1 VKKLVTLMTLPTLA
15 AALISSTVAAQTSST
30 HAFVN
35 TLMPEPAHLTV
46 DAGSLS
52 IRQGFAAA
60 TDKFHD
66 PRLDNEI
73 VRAMQRL
80 SQQTGV
86 VIREASAGSH
96 AQLTISVD
104 GPGEA
109 VQDANENESYSLD
122 VTPQGVHLQAA
133 TDVGAM
139 HGLETLLQLVQVSG
153 QGYYLPAVSIQ
164 DSPRFPWRGLMIDC
178 ARHFEPISVIKRTL
192 DGMAAV
198 KLNVFHW
205 HLTDDQGFRIQSK
218 VFPLLTQDGSD
229 GLYYTQDQ
237 AREIVAYAR
246 ARGIRVV
253 PEFDIPG
260 HSTSWAVGYPD
271 LASGPGPF
279 TIERHFGVFN
289 PVLDPTRAGTYEFL
303 DKFIGEMAAI
313 FPDEY
318 MHIGGDE
325 NNGVEWEHNPRIQ
338 AFMRAHGLKGT
349 AALQA
354 YFNQQLLPIL
364 QKHGKKMIGWDE
376 IMTPGLPKDVMVQS
390 WRGFDSLA
398 AGAKEGYTGILSAGY
413 YLDHMD
419 SAADH
424 YRVDPLPSGNN
435 LTPAQAARILG
446 GEACIWGEYVDAESI
461 DSRIWPRTAAIA
473 ERLWSPRSV
482 DNVDDMY
489 RRLWVE
495 SLRLEA
501 LGLTQ
506 ISQENASLR
515 ALAGTEQI
523 APLHTLAAVL
533 EPVNFDTRGSWSDA
547 HGVTSLMP
555 LDNLVDALP
564 PDPPSRHDFEELV
577 STYLQNPAARPE
589 QQAALTAIFRSWTQD
604 QPERVLLMSQSPR
617 LAEALPR
624 ARQLTEIGTM
634 GLEAIAYL
642 SSGVPAPPAWKTAK
656 LKILDE
662 ADQPV
667 ALTRFTVVQP
677 LRDLI
682 NEVN

>member
-1 VKKLVTLMTLPTLA
+1 MKRLVTMMTLPALA
-15 AALISSTVAAQTSST
+15 GALMSGAVAAQTT

-35 TLMPEPAHLTV
+35 TLIPEPAHLT
-46 DAGSLS
+46 AGSGWLP
-52 IRQGFAAA
+52 IRRGFAAA

-66 PRLDNEI
+66 QRLDNAI
-73 VRAMQRL
+73 ARAMRQL
-80 SQQTGV
+80 TQKTGI
-86 VIREASAGSH
+86 VIREAPAGSQ
-96 AQLTISVD
+96 APLIISVD
-104 GPGEA
+104 GPGQA
-109 VQDANENESYSLD
+109 VQGVDENESYSLD
-122 VTPQGVHLQAA
+122 VSPEDAHLHAA

-164 DSPRFPWRGLMIDC
+164 DAPRFPWRGLMIDC
-178 ARHFEPISVIKRTL
+178 SRHFEPISVIRRTL

-198 KLNVFHW
+198 KMNVFHW
-205 HLTDDQGFRIQSK
+205 HLTDDQGFRIESK

-229 GLYYTQDQ
+229 GLYYTQEQ

-260 HSTSWAVGYPD
+260 HATSWVVGYPD

-279 TIERHFGVFN
+279 TVERRFGVFN
-289 PVLDPTRAGTYEFL
+289 PVLDPTRASTYEFL
-303 DKFIGEMAAI
+303 DKFIGEMATI
-313 FPDEY
+313 FPDAY

-325 NNGVEWEHNPRIQ
+325 NNGVEWAHNPRIQ
-338 AFMRAHGLKGT
+338 AFMRQHGLKGT

-354 YFNQQLLPIL
+354 YFNRQLLPIL
-364 QKHGKKMIGWDE
+364 QKHGRKMIGWDE
-376 IMTPGLPKDVMVQS
+376 IMTPGLPKNVVVQS

-398 AGAKEGYTGILSAGY
+398 AGARQGYTGILSAGY

-424 YRVDPLPSGNN
+424 YRVDPLPAGNN

-446 GEACIWGEYVDAESI
+446 GEACMWGEYVDAGNI

-482 DNVDDMY
+482 DNIDDMY
-489 RRLWVE
+489 RRLRVE

-523 APLHTLAAVL
+523 GPLQSLAAVL
-533 EPVNFDTRGSWSDA
+533 QPVNFDTRGAWSDA
-547 HGVTSLMP
+547 HHVTTLMP
-555 LDNLVDALP
+555 LDNLVDALS
-564 PDPPSRHDFEELV
+564 PDPPSRHGFEELV
-577 STYLQNPAARPE
+577 STYLQDPAARPD
-589 QQAALTAIFRSWTQD
+589 QQAALTAIFSSWTQD
-604 QPERVLLMSQSPR
+604 QPARVLLMSQSPR

-624 ARQLTEIGTM
+624 ARQLTEMGTM

-642 SSGVPAPPAWKTAK
+642 TSAVPAPPGWKAAR
-656 LKILDE
+656 LAILDQ

-667 ALTRFTVVQP
+667 ALTRFTVIQP

-682 NEVN
+682 NEVP